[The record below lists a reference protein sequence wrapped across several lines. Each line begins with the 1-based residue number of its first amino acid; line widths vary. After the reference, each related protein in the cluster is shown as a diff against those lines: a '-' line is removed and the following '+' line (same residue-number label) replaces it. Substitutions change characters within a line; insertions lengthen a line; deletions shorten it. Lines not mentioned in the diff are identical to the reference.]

1 MTVIDD
7 GKTPNRTV
15 SVRLDEFDAQLLN
28 LLQEN
33 NQLTAQELAQRV
45 NLSPASCLRR
55 AKRLRE
61 TGVIEADVSILSADA
76 MGKRLTMIVMVTVE
90 REQPQLLGEFRRS
103 MMQIAEVMQC
113 YYVTGD
119 ADFVLVV
126 NVRDME
132 EYESFTN
139 RFLFENR
146 NVRRFQT
153 MVVMNKVKFST
164 KVPVLLE
171 QQGTR

>member
-1 MTVIDD
+1 MAKND
-7 GKTPNRTV
+7 GGNATARTGP
-15 SVRLDEFDAQLLN
+15 VRIDEFDALLLN
-28 LLQEN
+28 VLQEN
-33 NQLTAQELAQRV
+33 NQLSAQELSERV
-45 NLSPASCLRR
+45 NLSAASCLRR
-55 AKRLRE
+55 AKRMRE
-61 TGVIEADVSILSADA
+61 TGVIEADVSILAADA
-76 MGKRLTMIVMVTVE
+76 LGKRLTMIVLVTVE

-126 NVRDME
+126 NVRDMD

-164 KVPVLLE
+164 KVPVALPAS
-171 QQGTR
+171 R

>member
-1 MTVIDD
+1 MAKNGDPD
-7 GKTPNRTV
+7 MSRRTAP
-15 SVRLDEFDAQLLN
+15 VRVDEFDAQLLN

-33 NQLTAQELAQRV
+33 NQFTAQELAERV

-61 TGVIEADVSILSADA
+61 YGVIESDVSILAADA
-76 MGKRLTMIVMVTVE
+76 LGKRLTMIVLVTVE
-90 REQPQLLGEFRRS
+90 REQPQLLSEFRRS

-164 KVPVLLE
+164 KVPVVLE
-171 QQGTR
+171 TNR